1 MDMEITDK
9 DKLPNLPEGFLSR
22 MHKLLGGDYP
32 LFAESYRQPRVQ
44 GLRLNGLKGDTAQM
58 EKDCRAYFHLT
69 PVLWAKNGFYY
80 APADRP
86 GKHPYHEAGLYYIQ
100 EPSAMAVVE
109 ALNPQPGER
118 VLDLCAAPGGKST
131 QIAACLRGEGL
142 LVSNE
147 IHPARA
153 KILSQN
159 MERMGAANGI
169 VTNHDAQT
177 LAEWLPEFF
186 DKIVVDAPCSG
197 EGMFRKDPEARTEW
211 TPDSPRQCSLR
222 QREILRYAAQML
234 KPGGRMVYSTCTFSP
249 EENEETIEAF
259 LQEHPDISIES
270 ADVFSDFRKTPTD
283 KEGFPRFGKGRPDW
297 TSNHGRGEL
306 ESTFRLWPHQL
317 PGEGHY
323 LAILRKAP
331 AGSKTAAADQ
341 TLSDFDVPTPTPKKR
356 RKEERKTRQ
365 KSSGINDRELQAIFL
380 QFCRETFIEEDGKK
394 QGEYLLFGDQLYCV
408 PEGLP
413 DMTGKKIL
421 RPGLHLGTF
430 KKNRFEPSHALA
442 LSLHKEQVKH
452 HLPLTSHDQ
461 QVIRYLNGESIPAES
476 AASGWVLVT
485 VDGYSL
491 GWGKLAGG
499 RLQNH
504 YPKGLRWV

>member
-1 MDMEITDK
+1 MELRETDQA
-9 DKLPNLPEGFLSR
+9 LNLPEDFTRR
-22 MHKLLGGDYP
+22 MRRLLGEDYP
-32 LFAESYRQPRVQ
+32 LFAKSYRRPKAR
-44 GLRLNGLKGDTAQM
+44 GLRLNGLKGDTAQI
-58 EKDCRAYFHLT
+58 EKDCRTCFTLE
-69 PVLWAKNGFYY
+69 PVLWAKDGFYY
-80 APADRP
+80 DWADRP

-109 ALNPQPGER
+109 ALEPRPGEK

-131 QIAACLRGEGL
+131 QIAACLQGKGL
-142 LVSNE
+142 FVSNE

-159 MERMGAANGI
+159 IERMGAANGI
-169 VTNHDAQT
+169 VTSHDAQT

-186 DKIVVDAPCSG
+186 DKILVDAPCSG
-197 EGMFRKDPEARTEW
+197 EGMFRKDPGARAEW

-222 QREILRYAAQML
+222 QQEILRYAAKML

-259 LQEHPDISIES
+259 LQEHPEFSVEPVNRFS
-270 ADVFSDFRKTPTD
+270 AFGKSVPP
-283 KEGFPRFGKGRPDW
+283 FPRFGQGRPDW
-297 TSNHGRGEL
+297 TSNNGRKEL

-317 PGEGHY
+317 QGEGHY
-323 LAILRKAP
+323 LAVLRKA
-331 AGSKTAAADQ
+331 AADREAAE
-341 TLSDFDVPTPTPKKR
+341 PKKPK
-356 RKEERKTRQ
+356 KEERKTRQ
-365 KSSGINDRELQAIFL
+365 KFPGINDPDLQAVFL
-380 QFCRETFIEEDGKK
+380 QFCQETFCTGTWEK
-394 QGEYLLFGDQLYCV
+394 QGDLPENPQKHYLLFGDQLYGI
-408 PEGLP
+408 PHGLP
-413 DMTGKKIL
+413 AITGKKIL

-430 KKNRFEPSHALA
+430 KKKRFEPSHALA
-442 LSLHKEQVKH
+442 LYLDKEQVNH
-452 HLPLTSHDQ
+452 RLSLNSQDQ
-461 QVIRYLNGESIPAES
+461 RVIRYLKGESIPAE
-476 AASGWVLVT
+476 AADPGWLLVT